1 MVKIYPGKSL
11 NEFQTS
17 LRLKGMSEIQARKSV
32 YWGCISRDTCL
43 WELNVHVI
51 IKPNRFCYY
60 VPNEEFKRET
70 CVCDSFHISHFH
82 VCWAVDIRGSVFSA
96 VLSNSCQK
104 TTMADFR
111 YKSIKS
117 WKIDNIDLT
126 QQSSLSIFTNFHNQ
140 QIQITWLLPIFV
152 DTDFYWLTTPGKTY
166 SSWLIKIIHQ
176 SIPCSHVYQMMKVL
190 TLSLL

>member
-11 NEFQTS
+11 
-17 LRLKGMSEIQARKSV
+17 KRKSV

-111 YKSIKS
+111 HKSIKS

-126 QQSSLSIFTNFHNQ
+126 QQSSLSIFTDFRYQ
-140 QIQITWLLPIFV
+140 SIKITRLLLIYI
-152 DTDFYWLTTPGKTY
+152 DTYFYWLSTPGNTY
-166 SSWLIKIIHQ
+166 SSRLIKIMHQ
-176 SIPCSHVYQMMKVL
+176 SIPCSYVYQMMKVL
-190 TLSLL
+190 KP

>member
-1 MVKIYPGKSL
+1 M
-11 NEFQTS
+11 
-17 LRLKGMSEIQARKSV
+17 R
-32 YWGCISRDTCL
+32 
-43 WELNVHVI
+43 
-51 IKPNRFCYY
+51 
-60 VPNEEFKRET
+60 
-70 CVCDSFHISHFH
+70 DSFHISHFH

-140 QIQITWLLPIFV
+140 QIQIAWLLPIFV

-176 SIPCSHVYQMMKVL
+176 SIPCSHVYQNDESVNLKPLVRVL
-190 TLSLL
+190 VRSFPLIIWWYMWMNAD

>member
-17 LRLKGMSEIQARKSV
+17 FWLEGMSEIQARKSV

-82 VCWAVDIRGSVFSA
+82 VCWAVDIRGSDVFSA

-104 TTMADFR
+104 IRVANFH

-117 WKIDNIDLT
+117 WKIDNIISIWHSNLN
-126 QQSSLSIFTNFHNQ
+126 LLIFTDFHYQ
-140 QIQITWLLPIFV
+140 SIKITWMLPIFI
-152 DTDFYWLTTPGKTY
+152 DTGFRSFHVLVTTPEKNARNHVTLTIKSHGKT
-166 SSWLIKIIHQ
+166 SS
-176 SIPCSHVYQMMKVL
+176 
-190 TLSLL
+190 TT

>member
-82 VCWAVDIRGSVFSA
+82 VCWAVDIHGSVFSA
-96 VLSNSCQK
+96 VLCNSWQK
-104 TTMADFR
+104 TTMADFS

-117 WKIDNIDLT
+117 WKIDK
-126 QQSSLSIFTNFHNQ
+126 LSIWHSNLVHRFSTISIINQ
-140 QIQITWLLPIFV
+140 
-152 DTDFYWLTTPGKTY
+152 
-166 SSWLIKIIHQ
+166 
-176 SIPCSHVYQMMKVL
+176 
-190 TLSLL
+190 

>member
-32 YWGCISRDTCL
+32 YL
-43 WELNVHVI
+43 QELNVHVI

-82 VCWAVDIRGSVFSA
+82 VC
-96 VLSNSCQK
+96 
-104 TTMADFR
+104 
-111 YKSIKS
+111 
-117 WKIDNIDLT
+117 
-126 QQSSLSIFTNFHNQ
+126 
-140 QIQITWLLPIFV
+140 
-152 DTDFYWLTTPGKTY
+152 
-166 SSWLIKIIHQ
+166 
-176 SIPCSHVYQMMKVL
+176 
-190 TLSLL
+190 

>member
-17 LRLKGMSEIQARKSV
+17 FWLEGMSEIQARKSV

-82 VCWAVDIRGSVFSA
+82 VCWAVDIRGSDVFSA

-104 TTMADFR
+104 IRVANFH

-117 WKIDNIDLT
+117 WKIDNIISIWHSNLN
-126 QQSSLSIFTNFHNQ
+126 LLIFTDFHYQ
-140 QIQITWLLPIFV
+140 SIKITWMLPIFI
-152 DTDFYWLTTPGKTY
+152 DTDFYRLTTPGNTY
-166 SSWLIKIIHQ
+166 SSRLIKIMH
-176 SIPCSHVYQMMKVL
+176 
-190 TLSLL
+190 

>member
-32 YWGCISRDTCL
+32 YL
-43 WELNVHVI
+43 QELNVHVI

-70 CVCDSFHISHFH
+70 WGCDSFHISHFH
-82 VCWAVDIRGSVFSA
+82 VCWAVDIRGSDVFSA

-104 TTMADFR
+104 ITMVNFH

-126 QQSSLSIFTNFHNQ
+126 QQSSLSIFTDFHYQ
-140 QIQITWLLPIFV
+140 SIKITRLLPIFI
-152 DTDFYWLTTPGKTY
+152 DTDFYRLTTPGNTY
-166 SSWLIKIIHQ
+166 SSRLIKIMHQ
-176 SIPCSHVYQMMKVL
+176 SIPCSL
-190 TLSLL
+190 